1 MDRFGGKI
9 ALLTAALLTALAA
22 PVQAAE
28 LPPDITRL
36 IPSGYDVLTSAS
48 ATFTGGASRTYYI
61 VALHQREDVEDAHL
75 PSPAPARPLLLFE
88 RQANGD
94 LVQTAR
100 NDAVVMRA
108 DEGGQCDPFAPDD
121 GGGIAVKERYFTVE
135 NGVACGQHWTDYIT
149 FRFDDLA
156 GRYVFDNERLQS
168 WSFNKST
175 KPNAEALV
183 PDGPPEVH
191 RGDRKKPVSFE
202 NWQPSR

>member
-1 MDRFGGKI
+1 MTIRRFRGKT
-9 ALLTAALLTALAA
+9 ALLATALLMALAV

-28 LPPDITRL
+28 LPPEIVRQL
-36 IPSGYDVLTSAS
+36 PSGYDVLASAS
-48 ATFTGGASRTYYI
+48 ADFAGASRTYI
-61 VALHQREDVEDAHL
+61 VALNRHADGDE

-88 RQANGD
+88 RQANGGF
-94 LVQTAR
+94 VQTGR
-100 NDAVVMRA
+100 NDTVVMRA

-121 GGGIAVKERYFTVE
+121 GGGGIAVKDKYFTIE

-175 KPNAEALV
+175 NPDAEAMV

-191 RGDRKKPVSFE
+191 RGDRKKPVPFE
-202 NWQPSR
+202 NWRPSR